1 MAQGVYGMDGLASL
15 PRLHVLVIDPDADEA
30 ARVRQAVLAIEDDA
44 RVTTVT
50 GLGAA
55 LAALDRPGVG
65 CVVTE
70 LDLPD
75 CRGLDV
81 VRSLGAA
88 RPEVPVVVVTGAGS
102 EEIAVA
108 AMKLGAADYVRK
120 RTAAPADLAAA
131 VRCAAG
137 RAVLSGLDDA
147 GSGAATVASPPDGD
161 FVAITPRMRHALL
174 LVERAAHSRVPVLLE
189 GETGTGKELLA
200 RAIHTRGPRRQSP
213 FVVQNCGALSESLLE
228 SELFGHVRGA
238 FTGAERDRAGLFV
251 EAGTGTIFLD
261 EVGEAPFSVQ
271 VKLLRVLQHGE
282 VKAVGADRTH
292 AVRARMVAATNRN
305 LQAEVE
311 AGRFRRDLYY
321 RLAVF
326 PIRIP
331 PLRHRAAE
339 VAPLAARFLER
350 FEVEERRK
358 TGGFA
363 PEALDL
369 MARHHWP
376 GNVRELE
383 HEVHRLVLTVANDQR
398 IRPHHLAQSIRNAA
412 RRPAQSAPLA
422 TLLARIELAL
432 IRQRLDAL
440 PTKTA
445 AARSLGITREALYGK
460 LRRLGASTRGR

>member
-1 MAQGVYGMDGLASL
+1 MQSL
-15 PRLHVLVIDPDADEA
+15 GAPPRLHVLMVDPDTGVAVRLRHALLTVEHDA
-30 ARVRQAVLAIEDDA
+30 LLTSVARLESSLATL
-44 RVTTVT
+44 R
-50 GLGAA
+50 
-55 LAALDRPGVG
+55 RPDVS

-75 CRGLDV
+75 RRGLDV
-81 VRSLGAA
+81 LRILRAA
-88 RPEVPVVVVTGAGS
+88 RPEVPVVVCTRTGS
-102 EEIAVA
+102 EDVAVT
-108 AMKLGAADYVRK
+108 AMKLGAADYVPK
-120 RTAAPADLAAA
+120 QGTESAQLVAAIRA
-131 VRCAAG
+131 AAG
-137 RAVLSGLDDA
+137 RAVLSGLDESSA
-147 GSGAATVASPPDGD
+147 ASTGAVASTLDAD
-161 FVAITPRMRHALL
+161 FVATTARMRQALL

-200 RAIHTRGPRRQSP
+200 RAIHERGTRRHAP

-238 FTGAERDRAGLFV
+238 FTGAERDRQGLFA
-251 EAGTGTIFLD
+251 EASDGTVFLD
-261 EVGEAPFSVQ
+261 EIGEAPPSVQ

-282 VKAVGADRTH
+282 VKAVGADRLH
-292 AVRARMVAATNRN
+292 AVRARIVAATNRT
-305 LQAEVE
+305 LTAEAY

-321 RLAVF
+321 RLSVF

-331 PLRHRAAE
+331 PLRHRAAD
-339 VAPLAARFLER
+339 VPLLAARFLAR
-350 FEVEERRK
+350 FEREEGRQ

-363 PEALDL
+363 PETLDL
-369 MARHHWP
+369 LARHRWP

-398 IRPHHLAQSIRNAA
+398 IRPHHLAPAIRDVAGRLSDA
-412 RRPAQSAPLA
+412 TPLA

-460 LRRLGASTRGR
+460 LRRLGAPTRGR

>member
-1 MAQGVYGMDGLASL
+1 MGMDGLVSL
-15 PRLHVLVIDPDADEA
+15 PRLHVLVIDPDVEEA
-30 ARVRQAVLAIEDDA
+30 ARLRQAILAIEGDA
-44 RVTTVT
+44 RVTAVT
-50 GLGAA
+50 RLGAG
-55 LAALDRPGVG
+55 LAALRRPGVT

-75 CRGLDV
+75 GRGLDV
-81 VRSLGAA
+81 LRSLHAA
-88 RPEVPVVVVTGAGS
+88 RPEVPVVVVTGAGC

-108 AMKLGAADYVRK
+108 AMKLGAADYLRK
-120 RTAAPADLAAA
+120 RTAAPADLRAA

-137 RAVLSGLDDA
+137 RAVLSGLDDTDGLPGTIA
-147 GSGAATVASPPDGD
+147 PPLPHPD
-161 FVAITPRMRHALL
+161 FVAITPGMRHVLL

-200 RAIHTRGPRRQSP
+200 RAIHARGPRRQAP

-238 FTGAERDRAGLFV
+238 FTGAERDRAGLFAD
-251 EAGTGTIFLD
+251 AGDGTVFLD
-261 EVGEAPFSVQ
+261 EIGEAPPAVQ

-282 VKAVGADRTH
+282 VKAVGADRPH
-292 AVRARMVAATNRN
+292 LVRARIVAASNRA
-305 LQAEVE
+305 LAAEVE

-331 PLRHRAAE
+331 PLRRRAAE
-339 VAPLAARFLER
+339 VSPLATRFLER
-350 FEVEERRK
+350 FEAEERRK
-358 TGGFA
+358 TGGFT
-363 PEALDL
+363 PETLDL
-369 MARHHWP
+369 LARYPWP

-398 IRPHHLAQSIRNAA
+398 IRPHHLGPSIRDAA
-412 RRPAQSAPLA
+412 RRPAQTAPLA
-422 TLLARIELAL
+422 ALLARIELAL

-445 AARSLGITREALYGK
+445 AARSRGITREALYGK

>member
-1 MAQGVYGMDGLASL
+1 MHALTSP
-15 PRLHVLVIDPDADEA
+15 PRLHVLVVDADTSAAVRLRQALLVVEPDA
-30 ARVRQAVLAIEDDA
+30 L
-44 RVTTVT
+44 VT
-50 GLGAA
+50 GVARLESSLTA
-55 LAALDRPGVG
+55 LRRPDVT

-75 CRGLDV
+75 RHGLDV
-81 VRSLGAA
+81 LRMLRAA
-88 RPEVPVVVVTGAGS
+88 RPELPVVVCTRAGS
-102 EEIAVA
+102 EDVAVA

-120 RTAAPADLAAA
+120 HGADPAPVLAA
-131 VRCAAG
+131 VRAAAG
-137 RAVLSGLDDA
+137 RAVLSGLDYGAA
-147 GSGAATVASPPDGD
+147 GSAGSSVASPDPD
-161 FVAITPRMRHALL
+161 FVATTARMRQALL

-200 RAIHTRGPRRQSP
+200 RAIHTRGPRRQAT

-238 FTGAERDRAGLFV
+238 FTGAERDRHGLFAD
-251 EAGTGTIFLD
+251 AGDGTVFLD
-261 EVGEAPFSVQ
+261 EIGEAPPSVQ

-282 VKAVGADRTH
+282 VKAVGADRPH
-292 AVRARMVAATNRN
+292 GVRARIVAATNRA
-305 LQAEVE
+305 LAAEVE

-321 RLAVF
+321 RLSVF

-331 PLRHRAAE
+331 PLRQRAAD
-339 VAPLAARFLER
+339 VPLLSARFLAR
-350 FEVEERRK
+350 FEREERRQ

-363 PEALDL
+363 FEALDML
-369 MARHHWP
+369 TRYTWP

-398 IRPHHLAQSIRNAA
+398 IRPHHLAVAIREAA
-412 RRPAQSAPLA
+412 GLPHAAPLA

-432 IRQRLDAL
+432 IRQRLEAL

-460 LRRLGASTRGR
+460 LRRLGAPTRGR

>member
-1 MAQGVYGMDGLASL
+1 MGMDSLVSL
-15 PRLHVLVIDPDADEA
+15 PRLHVLVIDPDIEEA
-30 ARVRQAVLAIEDDA
+30 ARVRQAIMAVEDDA
-44 RVTTVT
+44 RVTVVPR
-50 GLGAA
+50 LGAA
-55 LAALDRPGVG
+55 LAALDGAGIG

-75 CRGLDV
+75 CHGLDIL
-81 VRSLGAA
+81 RSLHAA
-88 RPEVPVVVVTGAGS
+88 RPDVPVVVVTGAGS

-108 AMKLGAADYVRK
+108 AMKLGVADYVRK
-120 RTAAPADLAAA
+120 RTAAPADLSSA
-131 VRCAAG
+131 VRSAAG
-137 RAVLSGLDDA
+137 RAVLSGLDEP
-147 GSGAATVASPPDGD
+147 AAAPASVAPALPHPD
-161 FVAITPRMRHALL
+161 FVALTPRMRHVLL
-174 LVERAAHSRVPVLLE
+174 LVERAAQSRVPVLLE

-200 RAIHTRGPRRQSP
+200 RAIHARGPRRQASL
-213 FVVQNCGALSESLLE
+213 VVQNCGALSESLLE

-251 EAGTGTIFLD
+251 DAGAGTIFLD
-261 EVGEAPFSVQ
+261 EIGEAPLSVQ

-292 AVRARMVAATNRN
+292 AVRARIVAATNRT
-305 LQAEVE
+305 LQAEVD

-339 VAPLAARFLER
+339 VAPLATRFLER
-350 FEVEERRK
+350 FEAEERRK
-358 TGGFA
+358 TGGLA
-363 PEALDL
+363 PETLDL
-369 MARHHWP
+369 LARHGWP

-398 IRPHHLAQSIRNAA
+398 IRPHHLAPAIRDAA
-412 RRPAQSAPLA
+412 RRPAQAAPLA

>member
-1 MAQGVYGMDGLASL
+1 MHGLVSP
-15 PRLHVLVIDPDADEA
+15 PRLHVLVIDADASAA
-30 ARVRQAVLAIEDDA
+30 ARLRHALLAVEHDA
-44 RVTTVT
+44 LVTAVARLESSLT
-50 GLGAA
+50 A
-55 LAALDRPGVG
+55 LRRRDVA

-75 CRGLDV
+75 RRGLDIL
-81 VRSLGAA
+81 RMLRTA
-88 RPEVPVVVVTGAGS
+88 RPELPVVVFTRAGS
-102 EEIAVA
+102 EDVAVT

-120 RTAAPADLAAA
+120 QGTDPASVLAA
-131 VRCAAG
+131 VRAAVG
-137 RAVLSGLDDA
+137 RAVLSGLDEA
-147 GSGAATVASPPDGD
+147 PGGGAAAALASPDPD
-161 FVAITPRMRHALL
+161 FVATTTRMRQALL
-174 LVERAAHSRVPVLLE
+174 LVERAAPSRVPVLLE

-200 RAIHTRGPRRQSP
+200 RAIHAHGPRRHAP

-238 FTGAERDRAGLFV
+238 FTGAERDRQGLFA
-251 EAGTGTIFLD
+251 EAQDGTVFLD
-261 EVGEAPFSVQ
+261 EVGEAPASVQ

-282 VKAVGADRTH
+282 VKAVGADRPH
-292 AVRARMVAATNRN
+292 GVRARIVAASNRA
-305 LQAEVE
+305 LAVEVE

-321 RLAVF
+321 RLSVF

-331 PLRHRAAE
+331 PLRQRAAD
-339 VAPLAARFLER
+339 VPLLSARFLAR
-350 FEVEERRK
+350 FEREERRQ

-363 PEALDL
+363 PDALEL
-369 MARHHWP
+369 LARYPWP

-398 IRPHHLAQSIRNAA
+398 IRPHHLAPGIREAA
-412 RRPAQSAPLA
+412 WGFSQTAPLA

-432 IRQRLDAL
+432 IRQRLEAL

-460 LRRLGASTRGR
+460 LRRLGAPTRGR